1 MRIEQLITFDK
12 VVQHS
17 SFTKAASELYTT
29 QPSVSKMIDAL
40 EDELGQQLVRRTSR
54 GIELTP
60 YGTRV
65 YSDVK
70 VILQMVASWR
80 EHDCVDNQHQEVHL
94 QSTTTMCNFLSADFL
109 GRLREQHPCIDLFL
123 HECRKTEIIHQ
134 MEELGIHIGLL
145 PLRNLNP
152 ADVAVTLERVRKNGW
167 EFSTVI
173 KDPICV
179 FVSAEN
185 PLASRERVLAKDLS
199 GLPLGTYTTTD
210 DDNWLLFGQYFSGD
224 ASYRRHSK
232 QSILQFVA
240 QNRCAAIFPR
250 FTSRYEELLE
260 QKKIVP
266 ITVEDLDLGYA
277 NFLLIW
283 QSGKSLLKAE
293 QEVVQSLKDY
303 FQQLELQSDAAP
315 SP

>member
-12 VVQHS
+12 VVQYS

-40 EDELGQQLVRRTSR
+40 EDELGRQLVRRTSR

-60 YGTRV
+60 FGKRV

-70 VILQMVASWR
+70 VILQMVNSWR
-80 EHDCVDNQHQEVHL
+80 DYDCAGKVRQEVHI
-94 QSTTTMCNFLSADFL
+94 QSTSTMCNFLSADFL
-109 GRLREQHPCIDLFL
+109 GRLHENHPCIDVFL

-152 ADVAVTLERVRKNGW
+152 ADVAVTLERLRKNGW
-167 EFSTVI
+167 EFHTVI
-173 KDPICV
+173 KDPICI

-185 PLASRERVLAKDLS
+185 PLAGQETVWARDLS
-199 GLPLGTYTTTD
+199 RLALGTYTTTN
-210 DDNWLLFGQYFSGD
+210 DDNWLLFGQYFNGD

-232 QSILQFVA
+232 EAILQYVA
-240 QNRCAAIFPR
+240 QDRCAAIFPR
-250 FTSRYEELLE
+250 FTSRYEYLLE
-260 QKKIVP
+260 QEKIVP
-266 ITVEDLDLGYA
+266 IAVKDLDLGYA
-277 NFLLIW
+277 EFLLVC
-283 QSGKSLLKAE
+283 QSGKSMLEAE
-293 QEVVQSLKDY
+293 QEVVQSLKQY
-303 FQQLELQSDAAP
+303 FRELEL
-315 SP
+315 